1 MTREQI
7 RCTICIQSG
16 NIMMK
21 RIIVFICLSA
31 VVLSCLCGCGT
42 SGREYKDDIEYNLT
56 ENDGALIIKEWTF
69 LQGSGAEIYYKIGD
83 TMTLLGNTTGAD
95 NGFCPFA
102 EGSYEIKEYG
112 DSVCVS
118 WCFRASDNDR
128 SHWKSKTFEFPV

>member
-1 MTREQI
+1 
-7 RCTICIQSG
+7 
-16 NIMMK
+16 MK
-21 RIIVFICLSA
+21 KTVIYICLLTMIIA
-31 VVLSCLCGCGT
+31 CFCGCGK
-42 SGREYKDDIEYNLT
+42 SGKEYKEDIIYQLQNRE
-56 ENDGALIIKEWTF
+56 GALIIKEWTY
-69 LQGSGAEIYYKIGD
+69 LLGSGAEIYYNNGK
-83 TMTLLGNTTGAD
+83 TSVLLGETTGGD